1 MSNKCYNGNMKSLEA
16 RFREIEIKNPLWSTF
31 VVFVAAVNG
40 QNFAP
45 KIISKWF
52 LKLVDKDDYNQEEK
66 KALMKWIE
74 KQNFSDPVK
83 K

>member
-1 MSNKCYNGNMKSLEA
+1 MKSLEA

-45 KIISKWF
+45 KVISKWF
-52 LKLVDKDDYNQEEK
+52 NKLVDKDDYNQEEK
-66 KALMKWIE
+66 KALMRWIE
-74 KQNFSDPVK
+74 KQTLKVDLSK